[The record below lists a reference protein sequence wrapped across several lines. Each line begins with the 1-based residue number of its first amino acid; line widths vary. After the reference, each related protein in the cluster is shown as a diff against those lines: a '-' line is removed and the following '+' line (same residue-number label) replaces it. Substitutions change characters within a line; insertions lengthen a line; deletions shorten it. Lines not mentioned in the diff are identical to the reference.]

1 MSRLQTPFCEML
13 GLRLPI
19 IQAPMASVATVELVA
34 AASAA
39 GALGTF
45 GFSYTQP
52 DDMRR
57 AAAAVRAATDKPF
70 GINLFFAPQP
80 GEIDA
85 DRQRDA
91 LQAIA
96 RHHAELALPPPAA
109 VRSPYAPDLTAQ
121 LAAVAEIRPRVFTAH
136 LGEIPVEHVHAIK
149 AFGCAV
155 GGTATCVAEA
165 ERLEALGFDFVIAQ
179 GGEAGGHRGSF
190 LRDPYDALT
199 GTLALTRLIVR
210 AVKVPVVA
218 AGGIMDGAGIAA
230 ALALGAQAAQLGT
243 AFVATTESAA
253 PAIYKHTLL
262 AARED
267 DTRITEKFSGK
278 PARGLANRFV
288 REAEQKRYPQLAF
301 PAQNSLTLKLRTE
314 SAKEGNP
321 DFVAMWSGQ
330 GAPLA
335 RAMPAAELIAYLES
349 ETVEAIQR
357 VSALIGR

>member
-1 MSRLQTPFCEML
+1 ML
-13 GLRLPI
+13 GTRLPI

-34 AASAA
+34 AASMA

-52 DDMRR
+52 EDMRR
-57 AAAAVRAATDKPF
+57 AAAAVRAATDQPF

-85 DRQRDA
+85 DRQREA
-91 LQAIA
+91 LAAVA
-96 RHHAELALPPPAA
+96 RHHAELGLPPPAA
-109 VRSPYAPDLTAQ
+109 VRPPYAPDLETQ
-121 LAAVAEIRPRVFTAH
+121 LSAVTEIRPRVFTAH
-136 LGEIPVEHVHAIK
+136 LGEIPPERVRELKALGIAI
-149 AFGCAV
+149 

-165 ERLEALGFDFVIAQ
+165 LRLEALGFDFVIAQ

-190 LRDPYDALT
+190 LRDPYEALT
-199 GTLALTRLIVR
+199 GTLALTRLIVC
-210 AVKVPVVA
+210 AVRVPVVA

-243 AFVATTESAA
+243 AFVATPESAA

-262 AARED
+262 ATRED

-288 REAEQKRYPQLAF
+288 RQSEEKRYPQLPF
-301 PAQNSLTLKLRTE
+301 PAQNSLTLTLRAE
-314 SAKEGNP
+314 SAREGNP

-335 RAMPAAELIAYLES
+335 RAMPAAALLAQLES
-349 ETVEAIQR
+349 ETIEAIR
-357 VSALIGR
+357 RLSALGGE